1 MALKPKQSIS
11 VTVRGAHS
19 DKRVVPILF
28 KTDLDEHRRLPR
40 VRERLE
46 RVRAQ
51 IQLRAKSA
59 R

>member
-11 VTVRGAHS
+11 VLHGAQNDG
-19 DKRVVPILF
+19 DKQVVPVLF

-40 VRERLE
+40 VRARLE

-51 IQLRAKSA
+51 IQLRAN
-59 R
+59 